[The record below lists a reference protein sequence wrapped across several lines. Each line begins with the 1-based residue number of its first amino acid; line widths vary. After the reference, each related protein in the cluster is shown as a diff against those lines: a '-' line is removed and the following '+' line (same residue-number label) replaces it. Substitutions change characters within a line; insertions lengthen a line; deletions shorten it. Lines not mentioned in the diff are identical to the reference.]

1 MTSTLNQKNDI
12 LEQIFTQ
19 LKKHFSSKDQKT
31 LQLFINSIYRDVSI
45 ADLTQISQKNLNGL
59 TVSLWRE
66 VLVRKD
72 EVAKIRVFN
81 PDVEQDE
88 WQSPHTVISVVCRN
102 IPFVIDTLKLVLN
115 ELNIRLHRV
124 FYSEIS
130 GERNKSGKLISLDGS
145 SADELVL
152 YFEIDH
158 TSAIKAREKI
168 EKRIESALAD
178 VSLVVDDFNALRS
191 LVEGS
196 LKQNKN
202 DKFSSQIHDIEE
214 QQTFLTWLLNDHFTF
229 IGCDQFI
236 VKDESVELV
245 KNSQLGLLK
254 RHDFLQEPLPFEL
267 FDTLKKASLIHFS
280 KASQRAMV
288 HRPAYPD
295 VIYIKRFNDAGEL
308 ICGYRFIGLYTSSVY
323 SSTPKDIPIVR
334 NKINN
339 VLTQSGFS
347 QGSHYYKEL
356 SQILYTFPVEDLL
369 LCNEEVLL
377 NNVLEVLHVQDRK
390 ELKLFMRCAGN
401 RQFVIAT
408 LYVPRDIYS
417 TEVRRTFES
426 LICRTL
432 EVEDIDFQTYLSES
446 NLARLR
452 VVLRLK
458 SPLNQDLEEQAIQE
472 RMKQLTRRWDD
483 ELHDA
488 LIEQFGEEKGVKLTQ
503 KYQEAFPGSY
513 QDGFSSRVAVADI
526 ERMESLYADKKRS
539 MTLRFYRSIEP
550 NSSELKLKL
559 FHQDGSLL
567 LSDLI
572 PILENMGLKVA
583 EEYPYKVAPIGEQ
596 SFWVYDFTLLYSQVK
611 NFDPE
616 LARERFADAFLSV
629 WYEKTDNDRFNK
641 LILGAGLNWRD
652 ITMLRAYAKYLKQLR
667 FGFSLSSI
675 AKTLLDHNKLVKDIV
690 SLFSLRFD
698 PTKLADLTKQ
708 EKLQQKILNALNDV
722 TNLNE
727 DRVLRKY
734 VELIMATVRC
744 NYYQTDNDNFHDY
757 ISFKFDHKLISDI
770 PLPRLNYEI
779 FVYSPR
785 VEGVHLRGGK
795 VARGGLRW
803 SDRGEDFRT
812 EVLGLVKAQQ
822 VKNSVIVPVGAKGGF
837 FAKKLS
843 QSMDREAFMAEGIA
857 CYKIFISALLS
868 ITDNLDNGKVI
879 PPVDVVRYDSDDP
892 YLVVAADKGTATFSD
907 IANKLATDRNFWLD
921 DAFAS
926 GGSNGY
932 DHKKMGITARGAWI
946 SVQRHFRELGTDVQS
961 KSISVIGIG
970 DMAGDVFGNGMLSSK
985 CISLLAAFNHLHIF
999 IDPLPIDNEKNF
1011 AERLRLFETPRTG
1024 WNDYDKNLISAGGG
1038 VFDRS
1043 AKSISVT
1050 PEMAKR
1056 FDIYQKQVTPTE
1068 LITILLKSQVDL
1080 LWNGGIG
1087 TYVKGSTESH
1097 NDVGDK
1103 ANDAL
1108 RINGAELRCKVVGEG
1123 GNLGFTQSARIE
1135 YALNNGYCFTDAI
1148 DNAAGVNCS
1157 DLEVNIKILLDKLVS
1172 KGDLTVKQRNV
1183 WLVNMTDEVAHI
1195 VLSNN
1200 YCQAQSIS
1208 HSHRDGFKRIEEF
1221 RRLIIDLEEKGKL
1234 NRALEF
1240 IPTDDVLTEYKNAQK
1255 GLTRPSIAVL
1265 LSYAKNELKEAL
1277 AHQKIS
1283 DDPYLLKESERIFP
1297 NSLVKKYQKEVHSHP
1312 LVTEIVAT
1320 QVSNDLFNSMGPTF
1334 AYRIMAS
1341 TGCSFL
1347 DVSKAWVAAR
1357 DIFSMREIFK
1367 EIESLDNIIDPEV
1380 QSIMSDRLK
1389 RMVRHS
1395 TRWLVRNHRT
1405 DLDTG
1410 SLVES
1415 YKAPLQKLVAQFDE
1429 LLIGSSASQRKS
1441 AIKELVA
1448 DKVPEPLAAAL
1459 ASSDQVYAMLGVIS
1473 IANKAAV
1480 EPEQAMRVYFHSG
1493 ESLRLFDISK
1503 QLNLLPGDNH
1513 WQSLAREAMRDD
1525 LEWQQ
1530 LRISK
1535 GILEKVTDEV
1545 DVADAYADW
1554 HTSHH
1559 ALSER
1564 WQRMV
1569 DAMLVVTNPEFSMCQ
1584 VALRE
1589 LLDLSQS

>member
-19 LKKHFSSKDQKT
+19 LKKHFSEKEQKT
-31 LQLFINSIYRDVSI
+31 LQLFINSVYRDVSV
-45 ADLTQISQKNLNGL
+45 ADLTQISQEDLNGL

-66 VLVRKD
+66 ALLRKGD
-72 EVAKIRVFN
+72 DAKIKVFN

-88 WQSPHTVISVVCRN
+88 WQSAHTVISVICRN
-102 IPFVIDTLKLVLN
+102 IPFVIDTLKLVIN
-115 ELNIRLHRV
+115 ELNIKLHRV
-124 FYSEIS
+124 FYCELCSER
-130 GERNKSGKLISLDGS
+130 GKSGKLTSLNAT
-145 SADELVL
+145 SADELLL
-152 YFEIDH
+152 YFEIDQT
-158 TSAIKAREKI
+158 TSNSEREKI
-168 EKRIESALAD
+168 QTSIENALFD
-178 VSLVVDDFNALRS
+178 VALVVDDFSALTRK
-191 LVEGS
+191 VKQE
-196 LKQNKN
+196 LKYSKGDKSSENFN
-202 DKFSSQIHDIEE
+202 DIAE
-214 QQTFLTWLLNDHFTF
+214 QQTFLTWLLDDHFTF
-229 IGCDQFI
+229 IGCDQF
-236 VKDESVELV
+236 SVEKGKISSV

-254 RHDFLQEPLPFEL
+254 RDDFLREPLPFEL
-267 FDTLKKASLIHFS
+267 VDTLKKQSLIHFS

-295 VIYIKRFNDAGEL
+295 VIYIKRFNEQGEL
-308 ICGYRFIGLYTSSVY
+308 VSGHRFIGLYTSSVY
-323 SSTPKDIPIVR
+323 SGSPKLIPIVR
-334 NKINN
+334 RKINN
-339 VLTQSGFS
+339 VLAQSGYS
-347 QGSHYYKEL
+347 QGSHYFKEL

-369 LCNEEVLL
+369 LCNEATLL
-377 NNVLEVLHVQDRK
+377 SNVIEVLHVQERK
-390 ELKLFMRCAGN
+390 DLKLFMRCAGN
-401 RQFVIAT
+401 KQFVIAT

-417 TEVRRTFES
+417 TKVRLTFEE

-458 SPLNQDLEEQAIQE
+458 SPLDQVLEEQAIQE
-472 RMKQLTRRWDD
+472 RMKQLTRRWDE
-483 ELHDA
+483 ELHVA
-488 LIEQFGEEKGVKLTQ
+488 LIDQFGEEKGVQLTK
-503 KYQEAFPGSY
+503 KYIEAFPSSY
-513 QDGFSSRVAVADI
+513 QDSFSSRVAVADI
-526 ERMESLYADKKRS
+526 ERIESLYGDDNRS
-539 MTLRFYRSIEP
+539 MALRFYRSIEP

-559 FHQDGSLL
+559 FHQDGALL

-583 EEYPYKVAPIGEQ
+583 EEYPYKVVPTGEKY
-596 SFWVYDFTLLYSQVK
+596 FWLYDFTLIYSQAK
-611 NFDPE
+611 NFDPD
-616 LARERFADAFLSV
+616 AHRDRFADAFLSV
-629 WYEKTDNDRFNK
+629 WYAKTDNDAFNK
-641 LILGAGLNWRD
+641 LILGASLTCRD
-652 ITMLRAYAKYLKQLR
+652 IVMLRAYAKYLKQLR
-667 FGFSLSSI
+667 FGFSHLSI
-675 AKTLLDHNKLVKDIV
+675 AKTLLSHSKLVKEIV
-690 SLFSLRFD
+690 ALFNLRFNPENSCD
-698 PTKLADLTKQ
+698 LEKQNKLRN
-708 EKLQQKILNALNDV
+708 KILTALNDV

-744 NYYQTDNDNFHDY
+744 NYFQTEQGQPHDY
-757 ISFKFDHKLISDI
+757 VSFKFDHNLISEI

-837 FAKKLS
+837 VAKKLT
-843 QSMDREAFMAEGIA
+843 QKMDRETFMAEGIS
-857 CYKIFISALLS
+857 CYKIFITALLS
-868 ITDNLDNGKVI
+868 ITDNLDADKVI
-879 PPVDVVRYDSDDP
+879 PPRDVICYDNEDP

-907 IANKLATDRNFWLD
+907 IANELATDRHFWLN

-946 SVQRHFRELGTDVQS
+946 SVQRHFRELGTDVQT
-961 KSISVIGIG
+961 KPISVIGIG

-999 IDPLPIDNEKNF
+999 VDPTPLDLEASFN
-1011 AERLRLFETPRTG
+1011 ERLRLFETPRTG
-1024 WNDYDKNLISAGGG
+1024 WADYDKKLISKGGG
-1038 VFDRS
+1038 IFERS
-1043 AKSISVT
+1043 AKSIDVT

-1068 LITILLKSQVDL
+1068 LITILLKAQVDL

-1087 TYVKGSTESH
+1087 TYVKGTEETH
-1097 NDVGDK
+1097 ADVGDK
-1103 ANDAL
+1103 ANDVL
-1108 RINGAELRCKVVGEG
+1108 RVNGNDLRCAVVGEG
-1123 GNLGFTQSARIE
+1123 GNLGFTQRARIE
-1135 YALNNGYCFTDAI
+1135 YALNGGLCFTDAI

-1157 DLEVNIKILLDKLVS
+1157 DLEVNIKILLDKLVE

-1183 WLVNMTDEVAHI
+1183 WLVNMTDEVAQI
-1195 VLSNN
+1195 VLANN
-1200 YCQAQSIS
+1200 YRQAQSIS
-1208 HSHRDGFKRIEEF
+1208 LSYLEGFKRIEEF

-1240 IPTDDVLTEYKNAQK
+1240 IPNDDVLNEYKSTQR
-1255 GLTRPSIAVL
+1255 GLTRPSIAVM

-1277 AHQKIS
+1277 ANEKVA
-1283 DDPYLLKESERIFP
+1283 DDPYLLKEAEKIFP
-1297 NSLVKKYQKEVHSHP
+1297 ASLVKKYQKEVHQHP

-1334 AYRIMAS
+1334 AQRIMAS
-1341 TGCSFL
+1341 AGCSFL
-1347 DVSKAWVAAR
+1347 DVCKAWVAAR
-1357 DIFSMREIFK
+1357 DIFAMAETLL
-1367 EIESLDNIIDPEV
+1367 EIEALDNKVSTKV
-1380 QSIMSDRLK
+1380 QGVLIERLK
-1389 RMVRHS
+1389 RMVRHA
-1395 TRWLVRNHRT
+1395 TRWLVRNHRA

-1410 SLVES
+1410 ALVKR
-1415 YKAPLQKLVAQFDE
+1415 YKQPLKELVSQLDT
-1429 LLIGSSASQRKS
+1429 LLIGSSILHRQSV
-1441 AIKELVA
+1441 IECFVE
-1448 DKVPEPLAAAL
+1448 DNVPRDLAASL
-1459 ASSDQVYAMLGVIS
+1459 SSSDQIYAMLGVIS
-1473 IANKAAV
+1473 VAKNVSIS
-1480 EPEQAMRVYFHSG
+1480 PEQALKVYFHSG
-1493 ESLRLFDISK
+1493 ESLKLFDISK
-1503 QLNLLPGDNH
+1503 QLNLLPGDSH

-1535 GILEKVTDEV
+1535 GILEKVKDGV
-1545 DVADAYADW
+1545 DISDAFVEW

-1559 ALSER
+1559 ILSER
-1564 WQRMV
+1564 WQRMAE
-1569 DAMLVVTNPEFSMCQ
+1569 AMLAVSKPEFSMCQ

-1589 LLDLSQS
+1589 LLDLSQN

>member
-19 LKKHFSSKDQKT
+19 LKKHFSEKEQKT
-31 LQLFINSIYRDVSI
+31 LQLFINSVYRDVSI
-45 ADLTQISQKNLNGL
+45 TDLAQIPQEDLNGL

-66 VLVRKD
+66 VLVRKGD
-72 EVAKIRVFN
+72 SAKIKVFN

-88 WQSPHTVISVVCRN
+88 WQSAHTVISVVCRN
-102 IPFVIDTLKLVLN
+102 IPFVIDTLKLVIN
-115 ELNIRLHRV
+115 ELNIKLHRV
-124 FYSEIS
+124 FYSELNC
-130 GERNKSGKLISLDGS
+130 ERTKTGKLSSLNAK

-158 TSAIKAREKI
+158 TSSCDEREQITNKI
-168 EKRIESALAD
+168 ENALLD
-178 VSLVVDDFNALRS
+178 VELVVDDFNVLTKKVKGA
-191 LVEGS
+191 
-196 LKQNKN
+196 LKQSKS
-202 DKFSSQIHDIEE
+202 DVFSAQIYDIEE
-214 QQTFLTWLLNDHFTF
+214 QQTFLTWLLDEHFTF
-229 IGCDQFI
+229 IGCDQFK
-236 VKDESVELV
+236 VQDESVHLV
-245 KNSQLGLLK
+245 EGSQLGLLK
-254 RHDFLQEPLPFEL
+254 RQDFLQEPLPFEL
-267 FDTLKKASLIHFS
+267 IDTLKKQSLIHFS

-295 VIYIKRFNDAGEL
+295 VIYIKQFNEQGEL
-308 ICGYRFIGLYTSSVY
+308 VSGYRFIGLYTSSVY

-334 NKINN
+334 HKISN
-339 VLTQSGFS
+339 VLAKSGYS
-347 QGSHYYKEL
+347 LGSHYFKEL
-356 SQILYTFPVEDLL
+356 SQILYTFPVEDLI
-369 LCNEEVLL
+369 LCNESTLL
-377 NNVLEVLHVQDRK
+377 NYVVEILHVQERK

-401 RQFVIAT
+401 KQFVIAT

-417 TEVRRTFES
+417 TEVRQTFEE

-458 SPLNQDLEEQAIQE
+458 SPLNQVLEEEAIQE
-472 RMKQLTRRWDD
+472 RMKQLTRRWED

-488 LIEQFGEEKGVKLTQ
+488 LIEQCGEETGIKLYK
-503 KYQEAFPGSY
+503 KYDDAFTSSY

-526 ERMESLYADKKRS
+526 ERIESLYGDDSRS

-559 FHQDGSLL
+559 FHQDGALL

-583 EEYPYKVAPIGEQ
+583 EEYPYKVTPNGEE
-596 SFWVYDFTLLYSQVK
+596 SFWLYDFTLLYSQVK

-616 LARERFADAFLSV
+616 AYRARFADAFLAV
-629 WYEKTDNDRFNK
+629 WYAKTDNDPFNK

-652 ITMLRAYAKYLKQLR
+652 IGMLRAYAKYLKQLR

-675 AKTLLDHNKLVKDIV
+675 AKTLLDHNKLAKDLV

-698 PTKLADLTKQ
+698 PKKSGDLVKQ
-708 EKLQQKILNALNDV
+708 EKLQEKVLNALNEV
-722 TNLNE
+722 SNLNE

-744 NYYQTDNDNFHDY
+744 NYYQKESGKNHDY
-757 ISFKFDHKLISDI
+757 ISFKFDHNLITEI

-837 FAKKLS
+837 VAKQLTAE
-843 QSMDREAFMAEGIA
+843 MDREAFMSEGIS

-879 PPVDVVRYDSDDP
+879 PPLDVVRYDNDDP

-907 IANKLATDRNFWLD
+907 IANELATDRNFWLN

-946 SVQRHFRELGTDVQS
+946 SVQRHFRELGTDVQT
-961 KSISVIGIG
+961 KAISVIGIG

-999 IDPLPIDNEKNF
+999 IDPSPVDNEANF

-1024 WNDYDKNLISAGGG
+1024 WSDYNKKLMSAGGG
-1038 VFDRS
+1038 IFERS
-1043 AKSISVT
+1043 AKSIKVS

-1056 FDIYQKQVTPTE
+1056 FDIYQKQITPTE
-1068 LITILLKSQVDL
+1068 LITHLLKSQVDL

-1087 TYVKGSTESH
+1087 TYAKGETETH
-1097 NDVGDK
+1097 ADVGDK
-1103 ANDAL
+1103 ANDVL
-1108 RINGAELRCKVVGEG
+1108 RVNGNELRCAVVGEG
-1123 GNLGFTQSARIE
+1123 GNLGFTQRARIE
-1135 YALNNGYCFTDAI
+1135 YALNGGYCFTDAI
-1148 DNAAGVNCS
+1148 DNVAGVNCS

-1183 WLVNMTDEVAHI
+1183 WLVNMTDEVAKI
-1195 VLSNN
+1195 VLANN
-1200 YCQAQSIS
+1200 YRQAQSIS
-1208 HSHRDGFKRIEEF
+1208 LSYRESYKRIEEF
-1221 RRLIIDLEEKGKL
+1221 RRLIIDLEDKGKL

-1240 IPTDDVLTEYKNAQK
+1240 IPSDDVLNEYKSAQR
-1255 GLTRPSIAVL
+1255 GLTRPSISVM
-1265 LSYAKNELKEAL
+1265 LSYAKNELKEEL
-1277 AHQKIS
+1277 ANQKIA
-1283 DDPYLLKESERIFP
+1283 DDPYLLKEAEKIFP
-1297 NSLVKKYQKEVHSHP
+1297 SSLVKKYQKEVHQHP

-1320 QVSNDLFNSMGPTF
+1320 QVSNDLFNCMGPTF
-1334 AYRIMAS
+1334 TYRIMAS
-1341 TGCSFL
+1341 AGCSFL

-1357 DIFSMREIFK
+1357 DIFLNAR
-1367 EIESLDNIIDPEV
+1367 NIT
-1380 QSIMSDRLK
+1380 SD
-1389 RMVRHS
+1389 
-1395 TRWLVRNHRT
+1395 
-1405 DLDTG
+1405 
-1410 SLVES
+1410 
-1415 YKAPLQKLVAQFDE
+1415 
-1429 LLIGSSASQRKS
+1429 
-1441 AIKELVA
+1441 
-1448 DKVPEPLAAAL
+1448 
-1459 ASSDQVYAMLGVIS
+1459 
-1473 IANKAAV
+1473 
-1480 EPEQAMRVYFHSG
+1480 
-1493 ESLRLFDISK
+1493 
-1503 QLNLLPGDNH
+1503 
-1513 WQSLAREAMRDD
+1513 
-1525 LEWQQ
+1525 
-1530 LRISK
+1530 
-1535 GILEKVTDEV
+1535 
-1545 DVADAYADW
+1545 
-1554 HTSHH
+1554 
-1559 ALSER
+1559 
-1564 WQRMV
+1564 
-1569 DAMLVVTNPEFSMCQ
+1569 
-1584 VALRE
+1584 
-1589 LLDLSQS
+1589 